1 MMRSLNAL
9 LVMTVALLVVAL
21 AATYRVQQARVL
33 HAKQLALTA
42 AASAALAESNVAAE
56 RDRSRV
62 VGTEGAGLRKALGDS
77 LRMVERRV
85 VQRRQVNDVIDRSI
99 ARERIALYQVQ
110 VAVDSFSRVM
120 TSRPVVKPQG
130 ASLTDRDS
138 TRRASFAIRQAP
150 YTIAADVALPAP
162 PDSGTLS
169 VKVAMDPVHLEARVG
184 CAPPNAQGIRAATV
198 SATGPA
204 WAAVRFDR
212 VEQGEG
218 LCASP
223 ALESHA
229 ASRGWF
235 RATPLMVGAG
245 RVVTPTG
252 AGGWGMFVGAG
263 WGVGR

>member
-21 AATYRVQQARVL
+21 AATYRVQQARVV

-42 AASAALAESNVAAE
+42 AASAALAESNAAAE

-62 VGTEGAGLRKALGDS
+62 VGTGSAASAVWRTALGDS
-77 LRMVERRV
+77 LRMVERLV
-85 VQRRQVNDVIDRSI
+85 VQRRQGNDVLDRTL

-110 VAVDSFSRVM
+110 VAVDSFTRVM
-120 TSRPVVKPQG
+120 TSLPTGP
-130 ASLTDRDS
+130 DS
-138 TRRASFAIRQAP
+138 TRRARFAIRQAP

-184 CAPPNAQGIRAATV
+184 CAPANAQGIRAATV

-223 ALESHA
+223 ALEPHA
-229 ASRGWF
+229 ARRGWF

-245 RVVTPTG
+245 RVVTPAG